1 MKALTV
7 TKEHKLKIEDIPKP
21 TYAEYECLVKIK
33 ACGICSTTDSE
44 IIKGTQPYHD
54 VYPCVLGHEAVG
66 EVIEMGSRVK
76 TFKIGD
82 LVTRPAAI
90 LPGSSR
96 DGFASAWGGFAEYG
110 VVVDRRAMEADG
122 DNSLS
127 EDYTALRQ
135 NLVPEGVCVKEAVLA
150 ISLAET
156 ASWAWRQPSTAG
168 KNAIV
173 FGTGIAG
180 LTIALWWKMAGA
192 ANVTVVGRRDERL
205 TLAKEIAA
213 DYGINITTTN
223 PAEAL
228 QELSG
233 GKADLVAEAV
243 GSREVMKQALTCLA
257 DGGTLAIYGV
267 PDGYAYELPMANCPG
282 DFNISLKPAEEH
294 LAYDWACHMIRD
306 GKIPVDKLMSHEFD
320 FTDYQQAFDQISQGK
335 IVKSLLKLE

>member
-7 TKEHKLKIEDIPKP
+7 TKEYKLKIEDIPKP
-21 TYAEYECLVKIK
+21 SYTEYQCLVKIK

-44 IIKGTQPYHD
+44 IIKGTQPYHNQ
-54 VYPCVLGHEAVG
+54 YPCVLGHEAIG
-66 EVIEMGSRVK
+66 EVVEVGSRVK
-76 TFKIGD
+76 TFKPGD
-82 LVTRPAAI
+82 MVTRPATI
-90 LPGSSR
+90 LPGNSR
-96 DGFASAWGGFAEYG
+96 DGFASGWGGFAEFG
-110 VVVDRRAMEADG
+110 VIVDRRAMEADG
-122 DNSLS
+122 DFSLA

-135 NLVPEGVCVKEAVLA
+135 NLVPEDLSVKEAVLA

-156 ASWAWRQPSTAG
+156 ASWAWLQPSAAG
-168 KNAIV
+168 KNAMV

-192 ANVTVVGRRDERL
+192 SSVTVVGRRDERL
-205 TLAKEIAA
+205 DLAKEIAA
-213 DYGINITTTN
+213 DYGINVTTTD

-228 QELSG
+228 QELNG
-233 GKADLVAEAV
+233 AKADLVAEAV

-267 PDGYAYELPMANCPG
+267 PDGFAYELPMGNCPG

-294 LAYDWACHMIRD
+294 LAYDWACRMIRD

-320 FTDYQQAFDQISQGK
+320 FADYQNAFDQISKGMV
-335 IVKSLLKLE
+335 VKSLLKT